1 MRAAIWTHWG
11 AAPAAMVLA
20 ACLIALV
27 AGPYSGTALATPQGD
42 RGAQVMRDEGRVMR
56 VEAPADRHAGERAG
70 GNAQTETGK
79 ASVVRPADV
88 AGSVMVTFGIIDPI
102 LMVYD
107 VGLRHLDFSG
117 LSQLSW
123 PEGYTG
129 HVSVREDGSTLA
141 DDAVEGDTMT
151 LYPPPGCVAFP
162 AAPTVLTLTIYA
174 TSRFG
179 GTIMYRSW
187 PFELQQF

>member
-1 MRAAIWTHWG
+1 VGKVVRVETPADHHACERAA
-11 AAPAAMVLA
+11 
-20 ACLIALV
+20 
-27 AGPYSGTALATPQGD
+27 
-42 RGAQVMRDEGRVMR
+42 
-56 VEAPADRHAGERAG
+56 

-88 AGSVMVTFGIIDPI
+88 AGSVMVTFGVIDPI

-107 VGLRHLDFSG
+107 VGLRHLDLSG

-129 HVSVREDGSTLA
+129 HVSVRQDGSSLA
-141 DDAVEGDTMT
+141 DEAIEGDTMT
-151 LYPPPGCVAFP
+151 LYPPPGYVAFP

-179 GTIMYRSW
+179 TIMYRSW
-187 PFELQQF
+187 PFELQQL